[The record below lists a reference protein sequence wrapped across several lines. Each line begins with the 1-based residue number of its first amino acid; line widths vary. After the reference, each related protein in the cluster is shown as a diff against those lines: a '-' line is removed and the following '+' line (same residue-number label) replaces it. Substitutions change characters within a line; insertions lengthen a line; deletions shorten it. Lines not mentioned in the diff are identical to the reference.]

1 MTKAEKNEIVLLE
14 KELTELLGKQNGTR
28 RKRPCTGK
36 FAGHNDYGLEFEDGS
51 SFYIG
56 LDMKGYLR
64 NLRDQTAGYRF
75 FRDNYG
81 ALKERVRMIVER
93 DNRQA
98 VKLGLA
104 QIEFVDLELITEP
117 RDSYAFW
124 VQLVYRFCG
133 VELRYK
139 ETGLFYACLGHGTEE
154 YFEKHI
160 NRSDEELGLLRH
172 LGKENYTAI
181 LLGCLMKR

>member
-1 MTKAEKNEIVLLE
+1 
-14 KELTELLGKQNGTR
+14 
-28 RKRPCTGK
+28 
-36 FAGHNDYGLEFEDGS
+36 
-51 SFYIG
+51 
-56 LDMKGYLR
+56 MKGYLR